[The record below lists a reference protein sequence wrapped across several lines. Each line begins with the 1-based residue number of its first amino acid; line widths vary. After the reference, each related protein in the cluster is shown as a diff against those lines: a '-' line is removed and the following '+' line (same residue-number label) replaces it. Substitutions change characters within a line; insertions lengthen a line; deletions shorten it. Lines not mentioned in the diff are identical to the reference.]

1 VQFDDGEICV
11 VASNISCIEQAF
23 ASLPPRECLPPLP
36 LISQQTGEGEQDAD
50 AAPLADEEAVEDE
63 LGDPNREEGEKNLRR
78 KRGKM
83 LRMPN

>member
-11 VASNISCIEQAF
+11 VASNISCIEQAS

-36 LISQQTGEGEQDAD
+36 LISQQKGEGEQDAD